1 MSAND
6 IFEWRGVEGLVYAEV
21 TKDDST
27 GYTTGP
33 VKPLAGVATITK
45 ATNSSSETHYYDNL
59 PAIIIQSKSSDT
71 ITISASGLPLE
82 VVADITGQVY
92 DSATG
97 TLIEG
102 EGVQKYFAIGYR
114 AENSLNQEMWVFR
127 LKGSFQLGDEVHNT
141 KNEGTDANGQEL
153 TFTGIST
160 IHKFVKTG
168 KPAMAV
174 TVNSTLDLIA
184 NAAGFFDSVQTP
196 DTIVAKDAVPSVT
209 VIPSRAEV
217 TVGQKVQLQALIV
230 PPNASIAWTSSATTY
245 ATVDETT
252 GEVTGVEAG
261 SATITATITVGED
274 TYTDT
279 CAVTV
284 NAITA

>member
-1 MSAND
+1 MPE

-45 ATNSSSETHYYDNL
+45 ATNSASETHYYDNL
-59 PAIIIQSKSSDT
+59 PAIVIQSKSSDT

-82 VVADITGQVY
+82 VLADLTGQIY
-92 DSATG
+92 DNTTG

-102 EGVQKYFAIGYR
+102 EGVQKYFAIGYKC
-114 AENSLNQEMWVFR
+114 ENSMNQEMWCFR
-127 LKGSFQLGDEVHNT
+127 LKGTFQIGDEVHNT
-141 KNEGTDANGQEL
+141 KNDGTDANGQEL

-160 IHKFVKTG
+160 VHKFVKTG

-196 DTIVAKDAVPSVT
+196 DTITAKSAVPSVT

-217 TVGQKVQLQALIV
+217 TAGQKIQLQAIV
-230 PPNASIAWTSSATTY
+230 VPASASVAWTSSATSY
-245 ATVDETT
+245 ATVDAST

-261 SATITATITVGED
+261 AATITATITVGTD

-284 NAITA
+284 NAISA